1 MSLDRPDLA
10 WLALALPAL
19 ALVLVLLYA
28 RRRRRVVHALGD
40 TPLLERLGG
49 RGLAGFPWARLLLV
63 VPAAAALGVAAL
75 GPRWG
80 SRDEDTESRSA
91 NVVLA
96 MDISKSMLAPDVSP
110 DRLERAR
117 LLARRIVREMRTDRV
132 GLVVF
137 AGRAYVLSPLTT
149 DHGALDLYL
158 DALDPQ
164 IVSQGGSSLAAAL
177 AQAADLAR
185 GRVETGGDRAVVLV
199 SDGEALEE
207 EAAVRSAAERAAR
220 AGVRVFT
227 VGVGTARGSPIPE
240 YDADGR
246 RQGYKR
252 DEDGRVVISR
262 LGEAL
267 LRDVA
272 QATNGDYFDLADPGA
287 AGALIRELR
296 TLEQSTSESAQRT
309 TQREQYAWFV
319 ALALVL
325 LALDGWLVR
334 RAVRPPAATSD
345 LAPEE
350 PEAVPAR
357 GTRRRLP
364 FARAAAALV
373 LLVSMT
379 AFGIGD
385 VERGNRLYREGR
397 FEEAVAAY
405 QAALADGGASAEL
418 HYNLGTA
425 LLALKRYAEAERH
438 LQLALQEVDPALRER
453 AYYNLGN
460 RFLEAARAGADPRAQ
475 AQQYDAAV
483 EAYQHALR
491 LAPDDV
497 DAKWNLEL
505 AQREREEQ
513 EQQQPP
519 PQDEPQE
526 QDDQN
531 RQDEQQAREQQ
542 GQAAPAQGQTG
553 QGTRSGSRFEQQPM
567 TRAQAE
573 QILAAVEQ
581 DERDLTRDKLRKGQ
595 RRTPVA
601 RDW

>member
-1 MSLDRPDLA
+1 MSFDRPDLFG
-10 WLALALPAL
+10 
-19 ALVLVLLYA
+19 LVVLLPLLTALFVVLFA
-28 RRRRRVVHALGD
+28 RRRRRVVESLGD
-40 TPLLERLGG
+40 APLLERLGG
-49 RGLAGFPWARLLLV
+49 RGLAAFPWRRLLLV
-63 VPAAAALGVAAL
+63 VPAAAALGFAAT

-80 SRDEDTESRSA
+80 TDDQATESRSV

-96 MDISKSMLAPDVSP
+96 MDISKSMLAPDITP

-117 LLARRIVREMRTDRV
+117 LLARRLLREMRTDRI

-177 AQAADLAR
+177 AQATDLAR
-185 GRVETGGDRAVVLV
+185 GRVESGGDRAVVLV
-199 SDGEALEE
+199 TDGEALEDVD
-207 EAAVRSAAERAAR
+207 AVRDAAARGAR

-227 VGVGTARGSPIPE
+227 VGVGTAAGSPIPD
-240 YDADGR
+240 YDEAGR
-246 RQGYKR
+246 RTGYKR
-252 DEDGRVVISR
+252 DEGGEIVISR
-262 LGEAL
+262 LGERL

-272 QATNGDYFDLADPGA
+272 SATNAEYYDLADGGA
-287 AGALIRELR
+287 TGALVDDLHSLQRA
-296 TLEQSTSESAQRT
+296 TSEGGQRT
-309 TQREQYAWFV
+309 TRREQYAWFV

-334 RAVRPPAATSD
+334 RDVRPVRRA
-345 LAPEE
+345 APEPDTPIE
-350 PEAVPAR
+350 VVPAR
-357 GTRRRLP
+357 GTRRRLRA
-364 FARAAAALV
+364 ARAAALLV
-373 LLVSMT
+373 LTL
-379 AFGIGD
+379 AAGGFGIGD
-385 VERGNRLYREGR
+385 IERGNRLYREGR

-405 QAALADGGASAEL
+405 QAALADGATGPEL

-425 LLALKRYAEAERH
+425 LLALRRYAEAERH
-438 LQLALQEVDPALRER
+438 LEIALRDVDPVLRER

-460 RFLEAARAGADPRAQ
+460 RYLEAARAGGDPRAQ
-475 AQQYDAAV
+475 VQQYDAAV

-491 LAPDDV
+491 LTPDDV
-497 DAKWNLEL
+497 EAKWNLEL
-505 AQREREEQ
+505 ALREREEKQ
-513 EQQQPP
+513 EQQQQ
-519 PQDEPQE
+519 PQEEPQE

-531 RQDEQQAREQQ
+531 REDEQQARDQ
-542 GQAAPAQGQTG
+542 GGGAQPSQGPSG
-553 QGTRSGSRFEQQPM
+553 QGAESGGRFENQPM
-567 TRAQAE
+567 TREQAE

-595 RRTPVA
+595 RRTPVT

>member
-1 MSLDRPDLA
+1 MSFDRPDLL
-10 WLALALPAL
+10 WLSVLLPLAA
-19 ALVLVLLYA
+19 AAFMLLYA
-28 RRRRRVVHALGD
+28 RRRRRVAQALGELS
-40 TPLLERLGG
+40 LLERLGG
-49 RGLAGFPWARLLLV
+49 RGLAAFPWRRVLLV
-63 VPAAAALGVAAL
+63 VPAAAALGFATL

-80 SRDEDTESRSA
+80 TRDEVTESRSA
-91 NVVLA
+91 NVVLT
-96 MDISKSMLAPDVSP
+96 MDISKSMLAPDVAP

-117 LLARRIVREMRTDRV
+117 LLARRIVREMRTDRI

-177 AQAADLAR
+177 AQSTDLAR

-207 EAAVRSAAERAAR
+207 EDAVRDAAQRAAR

-227 VGVGTARGSPIPE
+227 VGVGTDAGSAIPE
-240 YDADGR
+240 YDEAGR
-246 RQGYKR
+246 RLGYKR
-252 DEDGRVVISR
+252 DENGEVVISR
-262 LGEAL
+262 LGANL

-272 QATNGDYFDLADPGA
+272 RTTNGRYFDLNDAGA
-287 AGALIRELR
+287 VGALIRELR
-296 TLEQSTSESAQRT
+296 QLEQSTTDTAQRE

-319 ALALVL
+319 ALALLL
-325 LALDGWLVR
+325 LALDAWLVLR
-334 RAVRPPAATSD
+334 EARPARAAASAATPAA
-345 LAPEE
+345 E
-350 PEAVPAR
+350 PVPAR
-357 GTRRRLP
+357 GPRRRLR
-364 FARAAAALV
+364 ASRAAAI
-373 LLVSMT
+373 LLLSLAVS
-379 AFGIGD
+379 AAGIGD

-397 FEEAVAAY
+397 YEEAVAAY
-405 QAALADGGASAEL
+405 QEALADGESTPEL

-425 LLALKRYAEAERH
+425 LLALRRYAEAERH
-438 LQLALQEVDPALRER
+438 LGLALRDVDPTLRQN

-460 RFLEAARAGADPRAQ
+460 RFLEAARGATDPQAQ
-475 AQQYDAAV
+475 AAQYDAAV
-483 EAYQHALR
+483 EAYRHALR

-505 AQREREEQ
+505 AQRERDEQ
-513 EQQQPP
+513 EQQPQPR
-519 PQDEPQE
+519 PQEQQE

-531 RQDEQQAREQQ
+531 REDEQQAREQEGQAQPSQ
-542 GQAAPAQGQTG
+542 GQAGQGQ
-553 QGTRSGSRFEQQPM
+553 QSGSRFEQQPM
-567 TRAQAE
+567 SREQAE
-573 QILAAVEQ
+573 QILSAVEQ

>member
-1 MSLDRPDLA
+1 MSFDRPDLL
-10 WLALALPAL
+10 WLALALPAI
-19 ALVLVLLYA
+19 ATVLLLVYA
-28 RRRRRVVHALGD
+28 RRRRRVAHALAD

-49 RGLAGFPWARLLLV
+49 GGLAAFPWRRLLLI
-63 VPAAAALGVAAL
+63 VPAAAALGFAAL

-80 SRDEDTESRSA
+80 AREQETESRSA

-117 LLARRIVREMRTDRV
+117 LLARRIVREMRTDRL

-207 EAAVRSAAERAAR
+207 EDAVRSAAERAAR

-227 VGVGTARGSPIPE
+227 VGVGTARGSPIPD
-240 YDADGR
+240 YDAEGR

-262 LGEAL
+262 LGEEL

-272 QATNGDYFDLADPGA
+272 RTTNGDYFDLSEAGA

-296 TLEQSTSESAQRT
+296 TLEQSTSETAQRA

-334 RAVRPPAATSD
+334 RAVRPVSATSD
-345 LAPEE
+345 LTSEE

-357 GTRRRLP
+357 GTRRRVR
-364 FARAAAALV
+364 FARTAAALV

-379 AFGIGD
+379 GFGIGD
-385 VERGNRLYREGR
+385 AERGNRLYREGR
-397 FEEAVAAY
+397 YEEAVAAY
-405 QAALADGGASAEL
+405 QEALADGGGSAEL

-460 RFLEAARAGADPRAQ
+460 RFLEAARAGTDPQAQ
-475 AQQYDAAV
+475 AQQYEAAV
-483 EAYQHALR
+483 EAYKHALR
-491 LAPDDV
+491 LAPDDA

-513 EQQQPP
+513 EQQPR

-531 RQDEQQAREQQ
+531 RQDEQQAREQE

-553 QGTRSGSRFEQQPM
+553 QGTQSGSRFEQQPM

>member
-1 MSLDRPDLA
+1 MSFDRPDLL
-10 WLALALPAL
+10 WLAMLLPA
-19 ALVLVLLYA
+19 AAAVLVLLYA
-28 RRRRRVVHALGD
+28 RRRRRVAHALGESS
-40 TPLLERLGG
+40 LLERLGG
-49 RGLAGFPWARLLLV
+49 RGLAAFPWRRLLLI
-63 VPAAAALGVAAL
+63 VPAAAALGFAAL

-80 SRDEDTESRSA
+80 TRDVPTESRSA

-96 MDISKSMLAPDVSP
+96 MDISKSMLAPDVAP

-117 LLARRIVREMRTDRV
+117 LLARRIVREMRTDRI

-158 DALDPQ
+158 DALDPE

-177 AQAADLAR
+177 AQSTDLAR
-185 GRVETGGDRAVVLV
+185 GRVESGGDRAVVLV

-207 EAAVRSAAERAAR
+207 EDAVRDAAERAAR

-227 VGVGTARGSPIPE
+227 VGVGTASGSPIPD
-240 YDADGR
+240 YDESGR

-252 DEDGRVVISR
+252 DENGEVVISR
-262 LGEAL
+262 LGTEL

-272 QATNGDYFDLADPGA
+272 GATDARYFDLGDPGA

-296 TLEQSTSESAQRT
+296 QLEQSTSDTAQRA

-319 ALALVL
+319 ALALLL
-325 LALDGWLVR
+325 LALDAWLVR
-334 RAVRPPAATSD
+334 REARP
-345 LAPEE
+345 
-350 PEAVPAR
+350 
-357 GTRRRLP
+357 
-364 FARAAAALV
+364 ARAAAGLDALRAEPV
-373 LLVSMT
+373 PSRGPRRRLGGARTAAALALMLVMT
-379 AFGIGD
+379 GFGIGD
-385 VERGNRLYREGR
+385 VERGNRMYREGR
-397 FEEAVAAY
+397 YEEAVAAY
-405 QAALADGGASAEL
+405 QQALADGESSPEL

-425 LLALKRYAEAERH
+425 FLALRRYAEAERH
-438 LQLALQEVDPALRER
+438 LQLALRDVDPILRQH

-460 RFLEAARAGADPRAQ
+460 RFLEAARAGSDPQ
-475 AQQYDAAV
+475 AQSAQYEAAI
-483 EAYQHALR
+483 EAYRHALR

-505 AQREREEQ
+505 AQRERD
-513 EQQQPP
+513 EQQPE
-519 PQDEPQE
+519 PQPQE
-526 QDDQN
+526 QDQQEQDNQN
-531 RQDEQQAREQQ
+531 REDEQQAREQEGQAQPSQ
-542 GQAAPAQGQTG
+542 GQAGQGQ
-553 QGTRSGSRFEQQPM
+553 QSGSRFEQQPM
-567 TRAQAE
+567 SREQAE
-573 QILAAVEQ
+573 QILSAVEQ